1 MNTHNGD
8 YVLAFIVIG
17 LIVIVFILLG
27 KFTNLLRD
35 VISDDDEFNANAQ
48 ALQQQ
53 QRSAVLNRQRPYSLS
68 KVQLGVWT
76 VIIASSYIYLAL
88 CKGDCSNGDL
98 NKTAL
103 VLMGIGAGIA
113 TTGTIIDK
121 REIQDSRPRHQNS
134 PSEGFFTD
142 LLSDADGI
150 CVHRFQ
156 NLVWTLISIIIYIVK
171 VCQVQGGCQLPELS
185 DTLLMLTGIS
195 GATYLALRTGENK
208 PVPATK

>member
-17 LIVIVFILLG
+17 LIMIVFILLG

>member
-88 CKGDCSNGDL
+88 CKGDCANSDL

-103 VLMGIGAGIA
+103 ILMGIGAGIA